1 MALQLLTLPFCTYN
15 MYTRPGFASMAFSK
29 ETLLSTFLVV
39 FFFFLS
45 FFGKEG
51 VIFAFNLYLER
62 DIKCTELQNRH
73 NPILG
78 FQDLFCC

>member
-1 MALQLLTLPFCTYN
+1 MALQLLTLPFCTFN
-15 MYTRPGFASMAFSK
+15 MYTRPGFASIAFSK
-29 ETLLSTFLVV
+29 ETLSTSWFVLI
-39 FFFFLS
+39 FFL
-45 FFGKEG
+45 FWKKG

-62 DIKCTELQNRH
+62 DIKCTELQNRN